1 MMKFQHLILPLV
13 LWLSIGLIMAYVPP
27 ESPLVIGGVLILF
40 SLVLYLS
47 VRLFSHKNI
56 PVIVT
61 CCMMVF
67 LLSNILSG
75 FNYLNLLLIIA
86 IGILVSQL
94 IT

>member
-1 MMKFQHLILPLV
+1 MVKFQHLILPLV
-13 LWLSIGLIMAYVPP
+13 LWLLTGLIIAYVPP
-27 ESPLVIGGVLILF
+27 ESSLIVGGVLILI
-40 SLVLYLS
+40 SLALYVS